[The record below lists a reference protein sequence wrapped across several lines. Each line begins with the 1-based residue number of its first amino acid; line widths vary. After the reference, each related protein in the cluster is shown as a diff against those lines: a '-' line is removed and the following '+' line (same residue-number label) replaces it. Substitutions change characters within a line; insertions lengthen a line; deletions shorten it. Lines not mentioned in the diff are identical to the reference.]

1 MKESASLESW
11 SGAIDLRALR
21 RRFPAPTYVLDE
33 RRLRD
38 NLNAWAGVVG
48 DAGNVCYPV
57 KANPSPVVL
66 ELLAGWGAR
75 AECASG
81 AEIRLARLAGFPSD
95 KILYGTPA
103 PDLVAACE
111 LFAQGGTVIADSIEF
126 LRKLDEHLPCG
137 PRSERGRVLLRVN
150 PSKPIAYQD
159 KKDWQDLTAHAE
171 QTGKFGVPAEEVVE
185 ALSLCRRIRVSGLHT
200 HVGTQMDHVE
210 PYVATM
216 SRLTEL
222 AEDIGRRTRHRVE
235 ILDLGGG
242 LGIPFTPH
250 DRFPSIEALGRAIR
264 PGFAHGTSY
273 WVEPGHALIGDAV
286 GLLAGI
292 VAKKCVRGRRWAIAD
307 VGTDQLAKI
316 TLLKWWHQVR
326 GPNGAPLP
334 MEGDGSLGGPL
345 CFSGDILLPHTDV
358 SSLEVGDP
366 IFIQHTGAYCAAL
379 GNGFNGRSYGG
390 MALRRC
396 DGEIVAA
403 ANAEKEV
410 TQAPLST
417 HVWGA
422 SKKDWK
428 APESIDLARV
438 DRLSSAALRTGMK
451 DDRYEFSSAARLSE
465 SSFAFEVDVDS
476 GIPFVTMP
484 LLVRIAGDASI
495 IAGLIALAQDEK
507 RFPIWGCNLRLDMPE
522 NLPCQ
527 AKLCLRIDLSAVANR
542 RNECEKRV
550 MARFAVDGTKV
561 SGAFDLKFE
570 MAPADLAEEAEGAAM
585 PEAAEA

>member
-1 MKESASLESW
+1 MKETACLESW
-11 SGAIDLRALR
+11 SRALDLRALR
-21 RRFPAPTYVLDE
+21 LRFPTPTYVLDE

-38 NLNAWAGVVG
+38 NLNAWADVVG
-48 DAGNVCYPV
+48 DAANVCYPV

-75 AECASG
+75 AECAS
-81 AEIRLARLAGFPSD
+81 ATEIRLARLAGFASD

-103 PDLVAACE
+103 PDLAAACE

-126 LRKLDEHLPCG
+126 LRMLDEHLPCG
-137 PRSERGRVLLRVN
+137 RAKKGRVLLRVN

-171 QTGKFGVPAEEVVE
+171 RTGKFGVPAEEAAE

-216 SRLTEL
+216 ARLAEL
-222 AEDIGRRTRHRVE
+222 ADEIGCRTRQRIE

-264 PGFAHGTSY
+264 PGFAAGTTY

-292 VAKKCVRGRRWAIAD
+292 VAKKCVRGRHWAIAD

-326 GPNGAPLP
+326 GPDGAPLP
-334 MEGDGSLGGPL
+334 MEGDSSLGGPL

-358 SSLEVGDP
+358 SSLEAGDP

-379 GNGFNGRSYGG
+379 GNGFNGRNYGG

-396 DGEIVAA
+396 DGEIVAV

-410 TQAPLST
+410 AQAPLST
-417 HVWGA
+417 HLWGA
-422 SKKDWK
+422 SKKDWRTSE
-428 APESIDLARV
+428 PIPLDRIE
-438 DRLSSAALRTGMK
+438 RLSSAALRTGMK
-451 DDRYEFSSAARLSE
+451 DDRYDFSSATRLGE
-465 SSFAFEVDVDS
+465 SSFAFEVDIDS

-484 LLVRIAGDASI
+484 LLVRIAGDAGI
-495 IAGLIALAQDEK
+495 IAGLTALAQDEK
-507 RFPIWGCNLRLDMPE
+507 RFPVWGCNLRLDMPE
-522 NLPCQ
+522 NLPCRE
-527 AKLCLRIDLSAVANR
+527 KLRLRIDLSAIANR
-542 RNECEKRV
+542 RTEREKRV
-550 MARFAVDGTKV
+550 MARFAVDGTKI
-561 SGAFDLKFE
+561 SGTFDLRFE
-570 MAPADLAEEAEGAAM
+570 MPSADLAHEAEHAPV